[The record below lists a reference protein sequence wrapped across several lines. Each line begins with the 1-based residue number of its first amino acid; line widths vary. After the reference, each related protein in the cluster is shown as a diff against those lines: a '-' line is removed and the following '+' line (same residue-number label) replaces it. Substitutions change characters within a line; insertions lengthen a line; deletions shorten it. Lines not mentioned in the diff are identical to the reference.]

1 MKETLKFVDGY
12 KYGGTAYKENDNIVI
27 IDSWNIHRFKIWEK
41 LSDVPATWFVWNIGK
56 NMPDGW
62 LPLARCIDP
71 HNRPYDI
78 DPDSLIAVP
87 IKEAQ
92 TILKGACICDTKFQK
107 MERKIRSLKE
117 KGRSYDYE
125 RLEKAYNLL
134 KKYGY
139 NYGR

>member
-92 TILKGACICDTKFQK
+92 TILDGIGLCGGSLEK
-107 MERKIRSLKE
+107 MEKTINKYKD
-117 KGRSYDYE
+117 KGQNHNAE
-125 RLEKAYNLL
+125 RLEKTCQLL
-134 KKYGY
+134 KQYGY

>member
-27 IDSWNIHRFKIWEK
+27 IDSWNVHRFKIWEK

-56 NMPDGW
+56 NMPIGW

-92 TILKGACICDTKFQK
+92 TILDGVGLCGGSLEK
-107 MERKIRSLKE
+107 MEKAINRNKKRGYKHNA
-117 KGRSYDYE
+117 E
-125 RLEKAYNLL
+125 RLEKAWQLL

>member
-27 IDSWNIHRFKIWEK
+27 IDSWNVHRFKIWEK

-78 DPDSLIAVP
+78 DPDSLIAVS

-92 TILKGACICDTKFQK
+92 TILDGIGLCGGSLEK
-107 MERKIRSLKE
+107 MEKTINKYKD
-117 KGRSYDYE
+117 KGQNHNAE
-125 RLEKAYNLL
+125 RLERTWQLL
-134 KKYGY
+134 KQYGY

>member
-12 KYGGTAYKENDNIVI
+12 KYGGTAYRENDNIVI
-27 IDSWNIHRFKIWEK
+27 IDSWNTHRFKIWEK

-92 TILKGACICDTKFQK
+92 TILDGVGLCGGSLEK
-107 MERKIRSLKE
+107 MEKAINRNKKRGYKHNA
-117 KGRSYDYE
+117 E
-125 RLEKAYNLL
+125 RLEKAWQLL

>member
-12 KYGGTAYKENDNIVI
+12 KYGGTAYRENDNIVI

-62 LPLARCIDP
+62 LHLARCIDP

-92 TILKGACICDTKFQK
+92 TILDGIGLC
-107 MERKIRSLKE
+107 
-117 KGRSYDYE
+117 GV
-125 RLEKAYNLL
+125 RLENMEKTIN
-134 KKYGY
+134 K
-139 NYGR
+139 

>member
-92 TILKGACICDTKFQK
+92 TILDGIGLCGGSLEK
-107 MERKIRSLKE
+107 MEKTINKYKD
-117 KGRSYDYE
+117 KGQNHNAE
-125 RLEKAYNLL
+125 RLEKTWQLL

>member
-27 IDSWNIHRFKIWEK
+27 IDSWNTHRFKIWEN
-41 LSDVPATWFVWNIGK
+41 LHDVPGEWFVWNIGK

-78 DPDSLIAVP
+78 DPNSLIAVP

-92 TILKGACICDTKFQK
+92 TILDGTGLCGGSLEK
-107 MERKIRSLKE
+107 MEKTINKYKD
-117 KGRSYDYE
+117 KGQNHNAE
-125 RLEKAYNLL
+125 RLEKTWQLL

>member
-27 IDSWNIHRFKIWEK
+27 IDSWNVHRFKIWEK

-92 TILKGACICDTKFQK
+92 TILDGIGLCGGSLEK
-107 MERKIRSLKE
+107 MEKTINKYKD
-117 KGRSYDYE
+117 KGQNHNAE
-125 RLEKAYNLL
+125 RLEKTWQLL

>member
-12 KYGGTAYKENDNIVI
+12 KYGGTTYKENDNIVI
-27 IDSWNIHRFKIWEK
+27 IDSWNTHRFKIWEK
-41 LSDVPATWFVWNIGK
+41 LSDVPAEWFVWNIGK

-78 DPDSLIAVP
+78 DPNSLIAVS

-92 TILKGACICDTKFQK
+92 TILDGTGLCGGSLEK
-107 MERKIRSLKE
+107 MEKTINKYKD
-117 KGRSYDYE
+117 KGQNHNAE
-125 RLEKAYNLL
+125 RLEKTWQLL

>member
-12 KYGGTAYKENDNIVI
+12 KYGGTAYRENDNIVI

-92 TILKGACICDTKFQK
+92 TILDGIGLCGGSLEK
-107 MERKIRSLKE
+107 MEKTINKYKD
-117 KGRSYDYE
+117 KGQNHNAE
-125 RLEKAYNLL
+125 RLEKTWHLL
-134 KKYGY
+134 KQYGY